1 MVSACHSPL
10 YVETHLYFHL
20 SIHRF
25 PNIKGFVDEVVE
37 SKEGWLRRRLELI
50 AKDKRKFGER
60 MTVADVKKNMG
71 LKPNTYRKYGTY
83 IETLIKQLN
92 KD

>member
-1 MVSACHSPL
+1 MA
-10 YVETHLYFHL
+10 
-20 SIHRF
+20 
-25 PNIKGFVDEVVE
+25 E